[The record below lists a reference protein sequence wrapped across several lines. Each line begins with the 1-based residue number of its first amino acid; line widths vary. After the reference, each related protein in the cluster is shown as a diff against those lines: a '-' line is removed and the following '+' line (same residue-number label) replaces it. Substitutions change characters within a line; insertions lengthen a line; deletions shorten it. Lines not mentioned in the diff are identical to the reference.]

1 MKNKIF
7 TVLAAMFLA
16 AAVNAQ
22 TDTTELQTDTTQ
34 LQNEATQLQ
43 TEVTTL
49 EAQTDTAKTEV
60 AKTEV
65 ATTATTAPVSNMVT
79 LDSNLPE
86 HLKGVTSSTVQ
97 PKHYLPVLGSYSTSD
112 AATNLTIT
120 VDEQNVGIVWIDGL
134 PQGKVKAF
142 LKKAPATY
150 KIPAQKT
157 VEGKS
162 VAEGTLVYDKDAKQL
177 WLCTDCAFNEA
188 DPAATFTSGKTKAKV
203 WQLNKV
209 DETAAVETIHQQ

>member
-7 TVLAAMFLA
+7 PVLAAMFLA

-60 AKTEV
+60 A
-65 ATTATTAPVSNMVT
+65 TTATTAPVSNMVT

-86 HLKGVTSSTVQ
+86 NLKGVTSSTVQ
-97 PKHYLPVLGSYSTSD
+97 PKHYLPVLGSYSTAD

-157 VEGKS
+157 AEGKS
-162 VAEGTLVYDKDAKQL
+162 VAEGTLVYDKDSKQL

-209 DETAAVETIHQQ
+209 DETAAVETIQQQ